1 MAAFTVVYIQL
12 TALLVGA
19 KYLKRGLIV
28 MSKKVTKKERKVA
41 KGMNH
46 ATMGFFIRGYKKP
59 CLFFSVGTTY
69 VNAAN
74 FGGC

>member
-1 MAAFTVVYIQL
+1 
-12 TALLVGA
+12 
-19 KYLKRGLIV
+19 